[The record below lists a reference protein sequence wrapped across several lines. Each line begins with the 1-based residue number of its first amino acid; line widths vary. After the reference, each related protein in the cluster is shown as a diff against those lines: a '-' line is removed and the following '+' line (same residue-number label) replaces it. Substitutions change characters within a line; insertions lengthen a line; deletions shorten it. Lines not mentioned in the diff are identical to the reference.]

1 MKILKNFCVLIVL
14 IIFSC
19 APQVATKNQRPN
31 IIYILADDLG
41 FGDLSFYNK
50 DSKIKTPNL
59 DRLAASG
66 MSFMD
71 MHSTSSVCTPT
82 RYSIL
87 TGEYAWRTGLKKGVL
102 WSYGPPLIAP
112 KKNTVAKMLKQKDYN
127 TAVIGKWHLGLG
139 WELKEPY
146 ESSQVDKNS
155 FGLIRDYDEEIIDF
169 SKQPN
174 SGPLETGFDYSY
186 IIPASL
192 DIPPYVYLENNN
204 YVKPLNQYTQG
215 NSLDSD
221 KDLAF
226 WRPGPMAEGF
236 EFYDVLPT
244 FINKAKNYIDTQKE
258 EAHPFFLYL
267 PLPAPHTPWLPTVDY
282 NESAEAGM
290 YGDFVTMVDAQIGK
304 LLDHLE
310 EKQLIEQTLIVFT
323 SDNGPYWKPRHID
336 LYQHKAAGNLRGMKG
351 DVYDGGHRVPFIVK
365 WENKIKGGRSSSNPN
380 TLANLMATLAD
391 VTGADSSGIDSHS
404 IYDELINEDHIPI
417 VKPIIHHSSRGHF
430 AIRKGEWKFIEK
442 LGSGGFSRPTFV
454 TPKKGMP
461 SHRLFN
467 MNDDPL
473 EATELSKKHPELLL
487 AMQSQLDSIVNAN

>member
-1 MKILKNFCVLIVL
+1 MKILKNYCILIVL

-41 FGDLSFYNK
+41 YGDLSFYNK

-112 KKNTVAKMLKQKDYN
+112 QKNTVAKMLKQKDYN

-169 SKQPN
+169 SRQPN

-204 YVKPLNQYTQG
+204 YVKPVNQYTQG

-267 PLPAPHTPWLPTVDY
+267 PLPAPHTPWLPTVEY
-282 NESAEAGM
+282 NETAEAGM
-290 YGDFVTMVDAQIGK
+290 YDTDITRGFQIG
-304 LLDHLE
+304 
-310 EKQLIEQTLIVFT
+310 
-323 SDNGPYWKPRHID
+323 R
-336 LYQHKAAGNLRGMKG
+336 
-351 DVYDGGHRVPFIVK
+351 
-365 WENKIKGGRSSSNPN
+365 
-380 TLANLMATLAD
+380 
-391 VTGADSSGIDSHS
+391 
-404 IYDELINEDHIPI
+404 
-417 VKPIIHHSSRGHF
+417 
-430 AIRKGEWKFIEK
+430 
-442 LGSGGFSRPTFV
+442 
-454 TPKKGMP
+454 
-461 SHRLFN
+461 
-467 MNDDPL
+467 
-473 EATELSKKHPELLL
+473 
-487 AMQSQLDSIVNAN
+487 